1 MSLEF
6 ALADTKYYLIEWIN
20 NEVHG
25 SPALQADFT
34 I

>member
-1 MSLEF
+1 MSWEF
-6 ALADTKYYLIEWIN
+6 ALADANYYIIEWIN